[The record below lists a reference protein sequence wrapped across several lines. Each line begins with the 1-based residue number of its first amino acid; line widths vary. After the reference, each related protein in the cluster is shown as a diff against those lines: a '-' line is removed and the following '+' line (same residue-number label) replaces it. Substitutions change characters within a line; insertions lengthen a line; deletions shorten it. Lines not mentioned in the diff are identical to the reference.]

1 MIKTFHTLIIDDH
14 QLIIDSYIRALEYVS
29 SKISNVVFKINVAK
43 NCDDANQE
51 IEHAIDNGIIDL
63 VFLDISLPPSKN
75 GLLVSGDDL
84 GLKLRHVFPKVK
96 IIVSTHINNNFRL
109 VNILKTVKPDSLL
122 LKSEL
127 DFQSLTEGIL
137 NVINDVPFYSNP
149 ILKLVRQ
156 HISNDYNL
164 DSIDRQMLYHLSI
177 GAKTKELPEIVHLS
191 LPGIERRKRRL
202 NQIFNN
208 EKKSDKSLLKLARD
222 KGFL

>member
-208 EKKSDKSLLKLARD
+208 EKKSDKALLKLA
-222 KGFL
+222 KENGFL